1 MVEHRQV
8 ILSHTLSKRLVGNG
22 IINIKIKLYF
32 GEKASFKM
40 LINDGKILEDQLH
53 FVQRP
58 ENENGLFTVQI
69 LRKCQREINTP

>member
-1 MVEHRQV
+1 M
-8 ILSHTLSKRLVGNG
+8 GNG

-69 LRKCQREINTP
+69 LRKCQREINTPWKGIPISSVLKFKSLE